1 MSKKIAII
9 SFFHSEASLC
19 LAKYIAQQGV
29 YTDFYFITDIL
40 KDNGIVPGFQYRNV
54 KKHLG
59 LTLLTSYNIPAIS
72 NYTKS
77 LPIQFYLLRILSF
90 SPKLFIIN
98 KIALLYTIR
107 KIKKRHYDAIN
118 IIGQHPLVEII
129 HNSLRT
135 ENIIHSF
142 HEIGS
147 HQEKKTT
154 TSLLNRVIE
163 DKSKVIL
170 HSKSTYERFIAI
182 PNAKNVK
189 SRVIPF
195 GKFETLLLYEKK
207 VPLNL
212 SIDVSKITFL
222 FYGFIQPY
230 KGLDLLKE
238 SVKLLNEYKT
248 QFNLIIAG
256 AGIDSN
262 LTYFSAQNNCLVI
275 NRFLSNNEI
284 MALNRLS
291 SIILLPYKSASQ
303 SGIIPTS
310 FMLGK
315 PIIATKVGA
324 LGESIKNEVNG
335 LLVSPNNPYEFSEA
349 MKRIIQDSSL
359 LKKLTAGALRFGSN
373 DEFDWNNI
381 AKETL
386 HFFFTN

>member
-1 MSKKIAII
+1 MLKKIAII

-19 LAKYIAQQGV
+19 LAKYIAKQGI

-40 KDNGIVPGFQYRNV
+40 KDNGVVPGFQYKNV
-54 KKHLG
+54 KKRLG

-72 NYTKS
+72 NYTEK
-77 LPIQFYLLRILSF
+77 LPIQFYLFRILSF
-90 SPKLFIIN
+90 SPKLFIFN
-98 KIALLYTIR
+98 KIILIHTLK
-107 KIKKRHYDAIN
+107 KIKKQHYDAIN

-129 HNSLRT
+129 HNYLRT

-147 HQEKKTT
+147 HQEKKET
-154 TSLLNRVIE
+154 TSLLTRVIE

-170 HSKSTYERFIAI
+170 HSKSTYERFINI

-189 SRVIPF
+189 SIIIPF

-207 VPLNL
+207 IPFNL

-230 KGLDLLKE
+230 KGLDLLKK
-238 SVKLLNEYKT
+238 SVELLKDYQTK
-248 QFNLIIAG
+248 FNLIIAG
-256 AGIDSN
+256 AGTDPH
-262 LTYFSAQNNCLVI
+262 LAYFSKKNNCLVLF
-275 NRFLSNNEI
+275 RFVSNNEI

-291 SIILLPYKSASQ
+291 NIIVLPYKSASQ

-324 LGESIKNEVNG
+324 LGESIKNEING
-335 LLVSPNNPYEFSEA
+335 LLVPPNNPYEFSEA
-349 MKRIIQDSSL
+349 MKRVIQDAPL
-359 LKKLTAGALRFGSN
+359 LKKLTVGALRFGTN

-381 AKETL
+381 AKKTL
-386 HFFFTN
+386 HFFSTK